1 MFNNSQT
8 YSDIWQLCLNR
19 IKEQTSAEEFA
30 KWFQPIVPLEFD
42 GTTLRLR
49 VPNASYVYQIEK
61 NYIPFLRPIISQ
73 LYGQQTRLH
82 YAVPKA
88 EAPKLDTE
96 TDSTAISRFATQN
109 DTANIKNPFIIPGLK
124 RVRIDPQLNPNYTF
138 STFIE
143 GECNRLARSA
153 GMSVAVNPGTT
164 PFNPLYIYG
173 DSGLG
178 KTHIAQSIGH
188 EVLQRH
194 PELQVLYVSM
204 NKFQAQFQTAHKRGE
219 IPDFIHFY
227 QMIDVLIID
236 DPYKD
241 PKDAWSPTVR
251 RSIQDWYDTVAT
263 TRLHNDS
270 RQLITLT
277 RWHQDDLAGVI
288 LKREPGEWE
297 VVKFQAIKEGDPT
310 DIDPRHEG
318 EALWPERHSL
328 ARLLSAKQSNP
339 HVFMSLYQQDPRPA
353 EGLLFP
359 AEALNYFEM
368 EDIRGRTP
376 DGVIAVADVADTGED
391 YYCMIVAYLFGNDIY
406 VVDVIYTQDQAEIT
420 EPLTLGALD
429 NWKVQRFR
437 IESNAGGR
445 LYAKSIREKAKGF
458 TAIEAVP
465 SSTNKETRI
474 LTASGQIKQRVHFRQ
489 DYAHGSDYEKFYDH
503 FTSYTIRGP
512 NEHDDAPDAVTM
524 LITTAADNMLSW
536 SLESD

>member
-236 DPYKD
+236 DIQELTGKPGTQNVFFNIFNHLHLSGKQLILTSDKPPVELKD
-241 PKDAWSPTVR
+241 IEDRLLTRFKWGLSTQLNQPDHDTKVKIIRAKAQKMGAQISEEIVQFLADNISANVREIEGCRRWWPTR
-251 RSIQDWYDTVAT
+251 RSSDGRSPRRWPKRFSKPTCSSIRRRLRSNTSSRWYAAT
-263 TRLHNDS
+263 WPSIPNGSTLRSGRARS
-270 RQLITLT
+270 R
-277 RWHQDDLAGVI
+277 R
-288 LKREPGEWE
+288 
-297 VVKFQAIKEGDPT
+297 
-310 DIDPRHEG
+310 
-318 EALWPERHSL
+318 
-328 ARLLSAKQSNP
+328 
-339 HVFMSLYQQDPRPA
+339 
-353 EGLLFP
+353 
-359 AEALNYFEM
+359 
-368 EDIRGRTP
+368 RGRSP
-376 DGVIAVADVADTGED
+376 CI
-391 YYCMIVAYLFGNDIY
+391 
-406 VVDVIYTQDQAEIT
+406 
-420 EPLTLGALD
+420 
-429 NWKVQRFR
+429 W
-437 IESNAGGR
+437 
-445 LYAKSIREKAKGF
+445 
-458 TAIEAVP
+458 P
-465 SSTNKETRI
+465 SSTPRH
-474 LTASGQIKQRVHFRQ
+474 RW
-489 DYAHGSDYEKFYDH
+489 
-503 FTSYTIRGP
+503 P
-512 NEHDDAPDAVTM
+512 
-524 LITTAADNMLSW
+524 
-536 SLESD
+536 